1 MLYPKDLTKN
11 LDFRYYLYLMTGNG
25 SYYKL
30 KVKNVTFE
38 KKALDFVARKIY
50 LSTNGN
56 ITCIQIIS
64 NYKLITF

>member
-1 MLYPKDLTKN
+1 MIYHKDLTMN
-11 LDFRYYLYLMTGNG
+11 LDFRYYLYLMTGKG

-50 LSTNGN
+50 LSTN
-56 ITCIQIIS
+56 
-64 NYKLITF
+64 